1 MNRWLLVIGAMLSLA
16 VTGCA
21 SLGVTEALHPPAI
34 DTAAAPA
41 LPADRQ
47 LLVMLA
53 EQFVPHYRPDAGGG
67 GSYGAAASGQQ
78 MRTARALA
86 KAYGFTVLADWP
98 MPALGVRCFVAE
110 VTAGQ
115 TPADVIERLSADP
128 RVESAQALQSFR
140 VLGRDTSD
148 ITVVRRL
155 EDPAIPGLS
164 DQHHDATGKG
174 VTVAQIDTGVD
185 VRHPALR
192 GQIVETRNFADGTP
206 FGPEFHGTAVAGI
219 IVAKTHSDLGGI
231 APGASLISLR
241 ACWPDPRLDGA
252 AVCDTFTLAKAL
264 QYALTRN
271 VRIINLSL
279 GGPRDRL
286 LERLLDQA
294 LERGITIL
302 GAVDPG
308 ATGETFPA
316 HHPGVVAVATEW
328 SPRVPAGT
336 VFVPGT
342 DVLTTIPNGRW
353 GLVSGTS
360 FATAHVTGVT
370 ALLLEC
376 SPRLE
381 RKEVAI
387 LLRLTLQQ
395 RGPTHAAGAVPDLCA
410 ALGRVAVHASCTCC
424 CAKANPVGGNAFARH
439 AS

>member
-21 SLGVTEALHPPAI
+21 SLGVTEAPHPQTV
-34 DTAAAPA
+34 DTAAALG
-41 LPADRQ
+41 LPAGRQ

-78 MRTARALA
+78 ARTARALA

-110 VTAGQ
+110 VTAGR

-155 EDPAIPGLS
+155 EDPAIPGVS

-192 GQIVETRNFADGTP
+192 GQIAETRNFVDGTP
-206 FGPEFHGTAVAGI
+206 FGAEFHGTAVAGV
-219 IVAKTHSDLGGI
+219 IVAKPHSDIGGI

-286 LERLLDQA
+286 LERLLDKA

-302 GAVDPG
+302 GAVDPS

-381 RKEVAI
+381 PNQVAI
-387 LLRLTLQQ
+387 LLRSSLQQ
-395 RGPTHAAGAVPDLCA
+395 PSPTKTAGAVPDLCA
-410 ALGRVAVHASCTCC
+410 ALDRVAARASCACC
-424 CAKANPVGGNAFARH
+424 CAKANPVGGSTSARH

>member
-1 MNRWLLVIGAMLSLA
+1 MKRWFLLAGVMSSLA

-21 SLGVTEALHPPAI
+21 SLGVTEAPHPQAV
-34 DTAAAPA
+34 DAAAAPG

-53 EQFVPHYRPDAGGG
+53 EKVVPHYRPDAGGG
-67 GSYGAAASGQQ
+67 GSYGAAVSGQQ

-86 KAYGFTVLADWP
+86 KAYGFTVLRDWP

-110 VTAGQ
+110 VAAGR

-140 VLGRDTSD
+140 VLGPN
-148 ITVVRRL
+148 ITAARRPD
-155 EDPAIPGLS
+155 DPAIRGLS
-164 DQHHDATGKG
+164 DRYHGATGKG
-174 VTVAQIDTGVD
+174 VTVAQIDTGID

-192 GQIVETRNFADGTP
+192 AQIAETRNFVDGTP

-219 IVAKTHSDLGGI
+219 IVAKPHADIGGI

-241 ACWPDPRLDGA
+241 ACWPDPRVMGT
-252 AVCDTFTLAKAL
+252 AVCDSFTLAKAL
-264 QYALTRN
+264 QYALIRN
-271 VRIINLSL
+271 VQIINLSL

-286 LERLLDQA
+286 LERLLDKA
-294 LERGITIL
+294 LEQGITIL
-302 GAVDPG
+302 GAVDPA

-336 VFVPGT
+336 VVAPGT
-342 DVLTTIPNGRW
+342 DVLTTIPDGRW

-360 FATAHVTGVT
+360 FATAHVTGVA
-370 ALLLEC
+370 ALLREC
-376 SPRLE
+376 SPRLGPNQ
-381 RKEVAI
+381 VAV
-387 LLRLTLQQ
+387 LLRASLQQ
-395 RGPTHAAGAVPDLCA
+395 RGATNAAGAIPDLCA
-410 ALGRVAVHASCTCC
+410 ALDRVAARASCTCC
-424 CAKANPVGGNAFARH
+424 CATANPVGGNVSARH
-439 AS
+439 VS